1 MKRVHVVVGL
11 LIAVAILGMSLLT
24 ETSPQATKRI
34 EPLDLSTFAQTPPPK
49 LLRLLFIHHSCGG
62 QWLASPGPDQGTN
75 CICETNPNGG
85 GLRLLLGRNNYS
97 VHEASYGSK
106 IGHNTDI
113 FDWLPKFSQQMSDIL
128 ACDSQDNVH
137 SNGISNDIVA
147 FKSCFPNNNF
157 KSMGSSPGN
166 PAGPELT
173 VWNAKATYVNLL
185 KVFEKYPRVLFV
197 AVTAPP
203 LAPSRQ
209 PAWKKV
215 AKRVLRREDGD
226 LRTGRL
232 AREFNNWL
240 SSEDGWL
247 KDYPLRNVLVFDYY
261 NILTDDSQSDL
272 SRYATAGGF
281 DSHPSREGNGKAA
294 AAFVPWLNR
303 AVRRAGL
310 VELL

>member
-1 MKRVHVVVGL
+1 MRRVNLVVL
-11 LIAVAILGMSLLT
+11 LLFGVAIGMSLLT
-24 ETSPQATKRI
+24 ETAPRATEAVER
-34 EPLDLSTFAQTPPPK
+34 LDLSTFAQTPPPK

-62 QWLASPGPDQGTN
+62 QLLASPGPEQETN

-85 GLRLLLGRNNYS
+85 GLRRLLERNNYS

-106 IGHNTDI
+106 IGQNTDI
-113 FDWLPKFSQQMSDIL
+113 FDWLPKFSHQMQDIL
-128 ACDSQDNVH
+128 ACDLQDTAY
-137 SNGISNDIVA
+137 SNGVSNDIVV

-157 KSMGSSPGN
+157 KSQGSDPGN

-173 VWNAKATYVNLL
+173 VWNAKATYSGLL
-185 KVFEKYPRVLFV
+185 KLFEKCPRVLFV

-209 PAWKKV
+209 PVWKQV
-215 AKRVLRREDGD
+215 TKRMLRREDGD
-226 LRTGRL
+226 IRTGRL
-232 AREFNNWL
+232 AREFNRWL
-240 SSEDGWL
+240 SSKDGWL
-247 KDYPLRNVLVFDYY
+247 KDYPLRNVVVFDYY
-261 NILTDDSQSDL
+261 DILTDYSQSDL

-281 DSHPSREGNGKAA
+281 DSHPSREGNEKAA

-310 VELL
+310 IE